1 MTKRFQWLILAVLLT
16 VPLVAAM
23 YFGADKPSERISLAP
38 SSYSAAPHGTKACF
52 VTLERLGYKPRR
64 WRLEWARLKNE
75 RGILLYA
82 PSEPLT
88 SGGRYKALS
97 APAAREIE
105 RWISRGNTLIYLLN
119 PNERTLSRNV
129 LLTQLGINLTT
140 EDMPSEIER
149 TQTLRQFL
157 PTRIER
163 DYDYVLPVPWTSNV
177 RRLSADAV
185 PAFATDRGRPV
196 VVTDRV
202 DYGHV
207 HLIPYGEG
215 RIYVFSSS
223 SFIDNQFLGRSDNLA
238 LLLNIL
244 DLERG
249 KNGVVLFDEYH
260 HGYSAEFGAASFTQ
274 LPVVRFAA
282 WQALALFVLFVLS
295 SWRRFGRPVPL
306 IRDTR
311 RSIREYTQSLGN
323 LYFRARAH
331 REALDFLF
339 QGLRRSLC
347 SRYNLP
353 ESAPHAV
360 IEDRLRGQ
368 RGAAE
373 AWSELA
379 RDCDRLLE
387 RRKVPNA
394 DLLATARKMEE
405 FRKLMA

>member
-1 MTKRFQWLILAVLLT
+1 MTKRFQWLLLAVLLA
-16 VPLVAAM
+16 VPLIAAM
-23 YFGADKPSERISLAP
+23 YFGAHKPTERVSLAP
-38 SSYSAAPHGTKACF
+38 SSYSAAPHGTKAAF
-52 VTLERLGYKPRR
+52 LILERLGYKPRR
-64 WRLEWARLKNE
+64 WRLEWSRLKTE
-75 RGILLYA
+75 RGILVYA
-82 PSEPLT
+82 PSEPLN
-88 SGGRYKALS
+88 SGGRYKPLS

-105 RWISRGNTLIYLLN
+105 SWIARGNTLLYFLN
-119 PNERTLSRNV
+119 PNERQISRNA
-129 LLTQLGINLTT
+129 LLSQLGINLLS
-140 EDMPSEIER
+140 EELPSEVER

-163 DYDYVLPVPWTSNV
+163 DYDYVLPVPWTANV
-177 RRLSADAV
+177 RRLSGDAV
-185 PAFATDRGRPV
+185 PAFAADAGRPV
-196 VVTDRV
+196 VVTDRM
-202 DYGHV
+202 DFGHV
-207 HLIPYGEG
+207 HLIPYGHG
-215 RIYVFSSS
+215 RIYLFSSA
-223 SFIDNQFLGRSDNLA
+223 SFIDNQFIGRSDNLT

-244 DLERG
+244 DRERA

-282 WQALALFVLFVLS
+282 WQALALFALFVVS

-306 IRDTR
+306 TRDVR

-323 LYFRARAH
+323 LYLRARAH

-353 ESAPHAV
+353 ESATHGV

-373 AWSELA
+373 AWSELV
-379 RDCDRLLE
+379 RDCERLLE
-387 RRKVPNA
+387 RNKIANA
-394 DLLATARKMEE
+394 DLLAAAKRIEE
-405 FRKLMA
+405 FQKLIA